1 MDGTPMTITRRD
13 LLAGAAAAVGT
24 AAARALTAQLPPG
37 SMMPPT
43 SPATPSAQPSA
54 FPRKADFAIP
64 AGLTYIN
71 GAYTHPM
78 PLVAA
83 AAMRRYAD
91 ARAAFQTDDVTS
103 GATSSGVKAAFASL
117 INAKPSEISFIPN
130 TSTGENLVVNGLEIA
145 EQAGRGINVVTDALH
160 FDGSILNLQLLKRDR
175 GLDLRIVMPRDDG
188 ARIDLKDM
196 EKVIDRK
203 TRLVEVSLVAMY
215 NGFQHDLKAV
225 CDLAHAN
232 GAYVYADIIQA
243 AGASPIDVKATG
255 VDFAACASFKW
266 LMADFGLGFLY
277 AKEELL
283 DRVVHRSQRGYHSTR
298 DIATHFLPYD
308 PPAPTPFTWELG
320 TDASSYFEV
329 GSNAWGPIQALSQS
343 LPYIQQLG
351 VANIEAWRQPM
362 LARLRDEMP
371 RLGFTPV
378 TPAGTRS
385 ALLTFTFKDRA
396 PIVEKLRKANV
407 NVRVGQNFIRL
418 SPSVYNDMA
427 DIERLLAALA

>member
-1 MDGTPMTITRRD
+1 MTISRRD
-13 LLAGAAAAVGT
+13 LLASAAAAVGT
-24 AAARALTAQLPPG
+24 AAARRLTAQLPPEL
-37 SMMPPT
+37 SMADALGTRMAPP
-43 SPATPSAQPSA
+43 S
-54 FPRKADFAIP
+54 FPRKEDFAIP

-78 PLVAA
+78 PLVSS
-83 AAMRRYAD
+83 AAMRKYAD
-91 ARAAFQTDDVTS
+91 ARSSFQTDDATS
-103 GATSSGVKAAFASL
+103 GTLSASVKAAFASL
-117 INAKPSEISFIPN
+117 INAKPSEIAFVPN
-130 TSTGENLVVNGLEIA
+130 TSSGENLVVNGLEIP
-145 EQAGRGINVVTDALH
+145 EQAKRGINVVTDALH
-160 FDGSILNLQLLKRDR
+160 FDGSILNLQLLQQGR
-175 GLDLRIVMPRDDG
+175 GLDLRIVMPRDNG
-188 ARIDLKDM
+188 SRIDLRDM

-283 DRVVHRSQRGYHSTR
+283 DRVVHRSQRGYHSSR
-298 DIATHFLPYD
+298 DIVTHFLPYD
-308 PPAPTPFTWELG
+308 PPAPMPFTWELG
-320 TDASSYFEV
+320 RDASAFFET
-329 GSNAWGPIQALSQS
+329 GSNAWGPMNALGQS
-343 LPYIQQLG
+343 LPYIAQLG

-362 LARLRDEMP
+362 LARLREEMP
-371 RLGFTPV
+371 RLGFEPV
-378 TPAGTRS
+378 TPPGTRS
-385 ALLTFTFKDRA
+385 ALITFTFKDRV
-396 PIVEKLRKANV
+396 PVVERLRKASV
-407 NVRVGQNFIRL
+407 NARVGRNFIRL

-427 DIERLLAALA
+427 DVERLLGALA

>member
-1 MDGTPMTITRRD
+1 MTITRRD

-24 AAARALTAQLPPG
+24 AAARALTAQLPPATG
-37 SMMPPT
+37 RGNSMSVVPGV
-43 SPATPSAQPSA
+43 QPSA
-54 FPRKADFAIP
+54 FPRRADFAIP

-78 PLVAA
+78 PVAAA
-83 AAMRRYAD
+83 AAMRKYAD
-91 ARAAFQTDDVTS
+91 ARSSFQTDDATS
-103 GATSSGVKAAFASL
+103 GAMARGVKAAFASL

-145 EQAGRGINVVTDALH
+145 EQAKRGINVVTDALH
-160 FDGSILNLQLLKRDR
+160 FDGSILNLQLLQRDR
-175 GLDLRIVMPRDDG
+175 GLDLRIVMPRDNG
-188 ARIDLKDM
+188 ARIDLDDM

-203 TRLVEVSLVAMY
+203 TRLVEISLVAMY

-266 LMADFGLGFLY
+266 LMADFGAGFLY

-298 DIATHFLPYD
+298 EIATHFLPYD

-320 TDASSYFEV
+320 TDASSYFET
-329 GSNAWGPIQALSQS
+329 GSNAWGPITALSQS

-362 LARLRDEMP
+362 LQRLRAEMP
-371 RLGFTPV
+371 RLGFRVV
-378 TPAGTRS
+378 TPEGTRS
-385 ALLTFTFKDRA
+385 ALLTFTFRDRA
-396 PIVEKLRKANV
+396 PLVEKLRKANI
-407 NVRVGQNFIRL
+407 NVRVGANFIRL
-418 SPSVYNDMA
+418 SPSVYNDMG
-427 DIERLLAALA
+427 DIDRLLGALA

>member
-1 MDGTPMTITRRD
+1 MTITRRD

-24 AAARALTAQLPPG
+24 AAARALTAQLPSG
-37 SMMPPT
+37 SIMPHA
-43 SPATPSAQPSA
+43 PAIRPPD

-78 PLVAA
+78 PVAAA

-91 ARAAFQTDDVTS
+91 ARASFQTDDVTAGTVS
-103 GATSSGVKAAFASL
+103 AGVKAAFARL
-117 INAKPSEISFIPN
+117 INAKPSEISYVPN

-145 EQAGRGINVVTDALH
+145 EQARNGINVVTDALH

-175 GLDLRIVMPRDDG
+175 GLDLRIVMPRG
-188 ARIDLKDM
+188 NGSRIDIRDM

-203 TRLVEVSLVAMY
+203 TKLVEISLVAMY

-277 AKEELL
+277 AKEDLL
-283 DRVVHRSQRGYHSTR
+283 DRVVHRPLRGYHSAP
-298 DIATHFLPYD
+298 DIETHFLPYD

-320 TDASSYFEV
+320 TNASSFFEA
-329 GSNAWGPIQALSQS
+329 GSNAWGPMNALGQS
-343 LPYIQQLG
+343 LPYIAHLG
-351 VANIEAWRQPM
+351 VDKIDAWRQPL
-362 LARLRDEMP
+362 LARLREEMP
-371 RLGFTPV
+371 RLGFEPV
-378 TPAGTRS
+378 TPPGTRS
-385 ALLTFTFKDRA
+385 ALITFTFKDRA
-396 PIVEKLRKANV
+396 PVVERLRKANV
-407 NVRVGQNFIRL
+407 NARVGRNFIRL

-427 DIERLLAALA
+427 DVERLLGAFA

>member
-175 GLDLRIVMPRDDG
+175 GLDLRIVMPRDNG

>member
-1 MDGTPMTITRRD
+1 MTLSRRD
-13 LLAGAAAAVGT
+13 LLASAALAMGT
-24 AAARALTAQLPPG
+24 AAARTLGAQLPRERTMEPASG
-37 SMMPPT
+37 TTPPE
-43 SPATPSAQPSA
+43 

-78 PLVAA
+78 PIVAA

-91 ARAAFQTDDVTS
+91 ARSSFQTDDATS
-103 GATSSGVKAAFASL
+103 GALAARVKATFASL

-130 TSTGENLVVNGLEIA
+130 TSTGENLVVNGLEIG
-145 EQAGRGINVVTDALH
+145 EQARRGINVVTDALH
-160 FDGSILNLQLLKRDR
+160 FDGSILNLQLLQRDR
-175 GLDLRIVMPRDDG
+175 GLDLRIVMPRDNG
-188 ARIDLKDM
+188 SRIDVRDM

-203 TRLVEVSLVAMY
+203 TKLVEVSLVAMY

-225 CDLAHAN
+225 CDIAHAY

-283 DRVVHRSQRGYHSTR
+283 DRVVHRSQRGYHSSR

-308 PPAPTPFTWELG
+308 PPASTPFTWELG
-320 TDASSYFEV
+320 RDASAIFEV
-329 GSNAWGPIQALSQS
+329 GSNAWGPINALGQS
-343 LPYIQQLG
+343 LPYIAQLG

-362 LARLRDEMP
+362 LARLREEMP
-371 RLGFTPV
+371 RLGFSPMTP
-378 TPAGTRS
+378 PGTRS
-385 ALLTFTFKDRA
+385 ALITFTFRDRA
-396 PIVEKLRKANV
+396 SVVERLRKANV

-427 DIERLLAALA
+427 DIDRLLEALA

>member
-1 MDGTPMTITRRD
+1 MTITRRD

-24 AAARALTAQLPPG
+24 AAARALSAQLPPG
-37 SMMPPT
+37 MGKGGETTMPLA
-43 SPATPSAQPSA
+43 SGNQPPD

-78 PLVAA
+78 PVAAA
-83 AAMRRYAD
+83 AAMRKYAD
-91 ARAAFQTDDVTS
+91 ARSSFQTDDATS
-103 GATSSGVKAAFASL
+103 GDMSRGAKATFASL

-145 EQAGRGINVVTDALH
+145 EQARRGINVVTDALH
-160 FDGSILNLQLLKRDR
+160 FDGSILNLLMLQRDR
-175 GLDLRIVMPRDDG
+175 GLDLRIVMPRDNG
-188 ARIDLKDM
+188 ARIDMSDM

-203 TRLVEVSLVAMY
+203 TKLVEISLVAMY

-225 CDLAHAN
+225 CDLAHAH

-266 LMADFGLGFLY
+266 LMADFGAGFLY
-277 AKEELL
+277 AREELL
-283 DRVVHRSQRGYHSTR
+283 DRVVHRSQRGYHSAR

-308 PPAPTPFTWELG
+308 PPASTPFTWELG
-320 TDASSYFEV
+320 TDASAHFET
-329 GSNAWGPIQALSQS
+329 GSNAWGPITALSQS

-362 LARLRDEMP
+362 LARLRSEMP

-378 TPAGTRS
+378 TPEGTRS

-396 PIVEKLRKANV
+396 PLVEKLRKANI
-407 NVRVGQNFIRL
+407 NVRVGANFIRL
-418 SPSVYNDMA
+418 SPSVYNDMD
-427 DIERLLAALA
+427 DIDRLLAALA

>member
-1 MDGTPMTITRRD
+1 MSSTNQQRD
-13 LLAGAAAAVGT
+13 
-24 AAARALTAQLPPG
+24 
-37 SMMPPT
+37 
-43 SPATPSAQPSA
+43 

-64 AGLTYIN
+64 PGLTYIN

-78 PLVAA
+78 PIASA

-91 ARAAFQTDDVTS
+91 ARSSFQTDDVTAGS
-103 GATSSGVKAAFASL
+103 ISAGVKASFARL
-117 INAKPSEISFIPN
+117 INAKPTEISFVPN
-130 TSTGENLVVNGLEIA
+130 TSTGENLVVNGLDIA

-160 FDGSILNLQLLKRDR
+160 FDGSILNLQLLKRDH
-175 GLDLRIVMPRDDG
+175 GLDLRIVMPRDNG
-188 ARIDLKDM
+188 SRIDLRDM
-196 EKVIDRK
+196 EKVIDKK
-203 TRLVEVSLVAMY
+203 TKLVEVSLVAMY

-277 AKEELL
+277 AKEDLL
-283 DRVVHRSQRGYHSTR
+283 DRVVHRSQRGYHSSR
-298 DIATHFLPYD
+298 DIVTHFLPYD
-308 PPAPTPFTWELG
+308 PPAATPFTWELG

-329 GSNAWGPIQALSQS
+329 GSNAWGPISALSQS
-343 LPYIQQLG
+343 LPYIERLG
-351 VANIEAWRQPM
+351 VANIETWRQPM
-362 LARLRDEMP
+362 LARLREEMP
-371 RLGFTPV
+371 RLGFQPV
-378 TPAGTRS
+378 TPPGTRS
-385 ALLTFTFKDRA
+385 ALITFTFKERA
-396 PIVEKLRKANV
+396 PIVEKLRKANI
-407 NVRVGQNFIRL
+407 NVRVGANFIRL

>member
-1 MDGTPMTITRRD
+1 MTISRRD

-24 AAARALTAQLPPG
+24 AAARTITAQLPPG
-37 SMMPPT
+37 SSMESSTAISGPE
-43 SPATPSAQPSA
+43 A

-78 PLVAA
+78 PLVSANA
-83 AAMRRYAD
+83 VRAYAD
-91 ARAAFQTDDVTS
+91 ARTGFRTDDATS
-103 GATSSGVKAAFASL
+103 GTLSAKVKASFAAL
-117 INAKPSEISFIPN
+117 INAKPSEIAFIPN

-145 EQAGRGINVVTDALH
+145 EQASRGINVVTDALH
-160 FDGSILNLQLLKRDR
+160 FDGSILNLQLLERDR
-175 GLDLRIVMPRDDG
+175 GLDLRIVMPRDNG
-188 ARIDLKDM
+188 SRIDLADM
-196 EKVIDRK
+196 ERVIDRK
-203 TRLVEVSLVAMY
+203 TKLVEVSLVAMY
-215 NGFQHDLKAV
+215 NGFQHDLKAL

-243 AGASPIDVKATG
+243 AGATPIDVKATG

-283 DRVVHRSQRGYHSTR
+283 DRVIHRSVRGYHSSR
-298 DIATHFLPYD
+298 DIVTHFLPYD

-320 TDASSYFEV
+320 QDASAFFET
-329 GSNAWGPIQALSQS
+329 GSNAWGPMNALGES
-343 LPYIQQLG
+343 LPYITNLG
-351 VANIEAWRQPM
+351 VANIEAWRQPL
-362 LARLRDEMP
+362 LARLRAELP
-371 RLGFTPV
+371 RLGFQPV

-396 PIVEKLRKANV
+396 PLVEKLRKANV
-407 NVRVGQNFIRL
+407 NVRVGPNFMRL
-418 SPSVYNDMA
+418 SPSVYNDMR
-427 DIERLLAALA
+427 DVERLLAALSS

>member
-1 MDGTPMTITRRD
+1 MTITRRD

-175 GLDLRIVMPRDDG
+175 GLDLRIVMPRDNG

-385 ALLTFTFKDRA
+385 ALLTFTFQDRA

>member
-1 MDGTPMTITRRD
+1 MTITRRD

-37 SMMPPT
+37 MGTGRGSTMPIA
-43 SPATPSAQPSA
+43 SGIQPPD

-78 PLVAA
+78 PVAAA
-83 AAMRRYAD
+83 AAMRKYAD
-91 ARAAFQTDDVTS
+91 ARSSFQTDDVTS
-103 GATSSGVKAAFASL
+103 GAMSRGVKAAFASL

-145 EQAGRGINVVTDALH
+145 EQAKHGINVVTDALH

-175 GLDLRIVMPRDDG
+175 GLDLRIVMPRDNG
-188 ARIDLKDM
+188 ARIDLGDM

-203 TRLVEVSLVAMY
+203 TKLVEISLVAMY

-225 CDLAHAN
+225 CDLAHAH

-266 LMADFGLGFLY
+266 LMADFGAGFLY

-283 DRVVHRSQRGYHSTR
+283 DRVVHRSQRGYHSAR

-320 TDASSYFEV
+320 TDASSYFET
-329 GSNAWGPIQALSQS
+329 GSNAWGPITALSQS

-362 LARLRDEMP
+362 LARLRSEMP
-371 RLGFTPV
+371 RFGFTPV

-396 PIVEKLRKANV
+396 PLVEKLRKANI
-407 NVRVGQNFIRL
+407 NVRVGANFIRL
-418 SPSVYNDMA
+418 SPSVYNDMG
-427 DIERLLAALA
+427 DVDRLLGALA

>member
-1 MDGTPMTITRRD
+1 MLSRRD
-13 LLAGAAAAVGT
+13 LLTSAAVAAGT
-24 AAARALTAQLPPG
+24 AAARKLTAQLPG
-37 SMMPPT
+37 ESTME
-43 SPATPSAQPSA
+43 SASGAGPAE

-78 PLVAA
+78 PIVAA

-91 ARAAFQTDDVTS
+91 ARSSFQTDDATN
-103 GATSSGVKAAFASL
+103 GTIATSVKAAFASL
-117 INAKPSEISFIPN
+117 VNANPREISFIPN

-145 EQAGRGINVVTDALH
+145 EQARRGINVVTDALH
-160 FDGSILNLQLLKRDR
+160 FDGSILNLQLLQRDR
-175 GLDLRIVMPRDDG
+175 GLDLRIVMPRDNG
-188 ARIDLKDM
+188 SRIDLRDM
-196 EKVIDRK
+196 EKVIDKK

-215 NGFQHDLKAV
+215 NGFQHDLAAV

-283 DRVVHRSQRGYHSTR
+283 ERVVRRSQRGYHSSR
-298 DIATHFLPYD
+298 DIETHFLPYD

-320 TDASSYFEV
+320 HDASAVFEV
-329 GSNAWGPIQALSQS
+329 GSNAWGPINALGQS
-343 LPYIQQLG
+343 LPYISQLG

-362 LARLRDEMP
+362 LAKLRAEVP
-371 RLGFTPV
+371 RLGYEPV
-378 TPAGTRS
+378 TPPGTRS
-385 ALLTFTFKDRA
+385 ALITFTFRDRA
-396 PIVEKLRKANV
+396 PVVERLRKANV
-407 NVRVGQNFIRL
+407 NVRVGRNFIRI

-427 DIERLLAALA
+427 DIDRLLSGLD

>member
-1 MDGTPMTITRRD
+1 VTISRRD
-13 LLAGAAAAVGT
+13 LIVSAAAAVGS
-24 AAARALTAQLPPG
+24 AAARKLTAQLSTESPMFHPP
-37 SMMPPT
+37 SSAAAPSPT
-43 SPATPSAQPSA
+43 
-54 FPRKADFAIP
+54 FPRKQDFAIP

-78 PLVAA
+78 PIVSAN
-83 AAMRRYAD
+83 AMRKYAE
-91 ARAAFQTDDVTS
+91 ARSSFQTDDATS
-103 GATSSGVKAAFASL
+103 GTISAGVKSAFAGL
-117 INAKPSEISFIPN
+117 INARPSEIAFIPN

-145 EQAGRGINVVTDALH
+145 EQSSRGINVVTDALH
-160 FDGSILNLQLLKRDR
+160 FDGSILNLKLLEQTR
-175 GLDLRIVMPRDDG
+175 GLDLRIVMPRDNG
-188 ARIDLKDM
+188 SRIDLRDM
-196 EKVIDRK
+196 EKAIDRK

-243 AGASPIDVKATG
+243 AGATPIDVKATG

-283 DRVVHRSQRGYHSTR
+283 DRVIHRSVRGYHSSR
-298 DIATHFLPYD
+298 DIVTHFLPYD

-320 TDASSYFEV
+320 HDASAFFET
-329 GSNAWGPIQALSQS
+329 GSNAWGPMNALAQS
-343 LPYIQQLG
+343 LPYLSELG

-362 LARLRDEMP
+362 LARLRAEMP

-378 TPAGTRS
+378 TPNGTRS
-385 ALLTFTFKDRA
+385 ALITFTFTDRA
-396 PIVEKLRKANV
+396 PVVEKLRKANV
-407 NVRVGQNFIRL
+407 NARVGPNFIRL